1 MMNVSMITAGAS
13 AGDELSAVT
22 PLSDRF
28 DVALA
33 RSYVAAGDEQAA
45 IRAAANDPY
54 TASHPEALFQ
64 LQVKLEE
71 YTKAMTITAG
81 LANHAVKTVETL
93 LKS

>member
-1 MMNVSMITAGAS
+1 MNVSMITAGTS
-13 AGDELSAVT
+13 VGDELTAVV

-28 DVALA
+28 NVAFA

-45 IRAAANDPY
+45 IRTAANDPY
-54 TASHPEALFQ
+54 TANHPEAMFQ
-64 LQVKLEE
+64 LQVRLEE